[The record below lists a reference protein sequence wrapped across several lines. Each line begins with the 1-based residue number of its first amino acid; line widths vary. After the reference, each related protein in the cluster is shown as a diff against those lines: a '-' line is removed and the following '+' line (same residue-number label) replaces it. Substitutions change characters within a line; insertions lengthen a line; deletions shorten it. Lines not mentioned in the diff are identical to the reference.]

1 MDGPEMV
8 IHFLLFGFMAYKL
21 KMAFTLLNYV
31 DKNATEIKCSLG
43 TLKCLPSDPPE
54 KLAIPCPRGGAMRKA
69 GCAGRRTGRSS
80 MPLGFHTSA
89 LGTQQKP
96 DGMWGE
102 LRGHTRG
109 GHRAGPR
116 K

>member
-8 IHFLLFGFMAYKL
+8 IHFLLFGFMAYEL
-21 KMAFTLLNYV
+21 KMTFTLLTYM
-31 DKNATEIKCSLG
+31 DKNATKIKCSLG
-43 TLKCLPSDPPE
+43 ILKCLLSDPPE
-54 KLAIPCPRGGAMRKA
+54 KFAIPCPRGGATHKA
-69 GCAGRRTGRSS
+69 ACAGRRIARSS

-89 LGTQQKP
+89 LGSQQKP

-102 LRGHTRG
+102 LRGHIRG
-109 GHRAGPR
+109 GLLAGPR